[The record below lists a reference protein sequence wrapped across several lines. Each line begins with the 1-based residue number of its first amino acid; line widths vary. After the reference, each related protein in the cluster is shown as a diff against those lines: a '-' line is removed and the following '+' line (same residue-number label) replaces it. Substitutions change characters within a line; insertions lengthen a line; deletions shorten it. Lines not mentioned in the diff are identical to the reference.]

1 MIGYIEHIYV
11 AGEFEQVWVEYD
23 NDFVLEEDKPNR
35 SVRGWDYGAI
45 VHHGT
50 LEKDHILVDIGGG
63 ASYFFIYLTKFVKEC
78 WNVDPLQPAWN
89 INEPLLKS
97 LEHYQAYTE
106 GRARIHIQNARK
118 LPFPD
123 NSIDRVIT
131 TSAMEHFE
139 NEDDIRC
146 AEEIYRVLKPG
157 GLFLG
162 TVDHNLFSEHFP
174 EKYGEARF
182 YTYQLFMDRIFTPSK
197 LALTGSDFV
206 KDYVIPEM
214 TEENKYNICALFFRL
229 RKE

>member
-1 MIGYIEHIYV
+1 MIGHIGHV
-11 AGEFEQVWVEYD
+11 DISGTFEPAWIPYEA
-23 NDFVLEEDKPNR
+23 FVLDADKPSMSWR
-35 SVRGWDYGAI
+35 TWDYGAI
-45 VHHGT
+45 IHYANFQ
-50 LEKDHILVDIGGG
+50 KDDIVVDIGGG

-78 WNVDPLQPAWN
+78 WCVDPLLPAWN
-89 INEPLLKS
+89 ENGPLLKS
-97 LEHYQAYTE
+97 LEHYQAYIE

-123 NSIDRVIT
+123 NSIDKIIT

-162 TVDHNLFSEHFP
+162 TVDHSLFGEYFP

-182 YTYQLFMDRIFTPSK
+182 YTYQSFMDRIYTPSK
-197 LALTGSDFV
+197 LELTGSDFL

-214 TEENKYNICALFFRL
+214 TEENKYIIGSLFFRL